1 MEKELID
8 TFADLNKK
16 LDEQFAKIDRR
27 FENIDQ
33 RFENIDQRF
42 ENIENKIGSMDLEI
56 RKINLTLE
64 NEIKPAITVL
74 GEGHQMLVE
83 RMDRM
88 DAKIDSLTEKVENNS
103 LRIYINDKRI
113 SDITN
118 QLAN

>member
-33 RFENIDQRF
+33 RFEKFDQRF
-42 ENIENKIGSMDLEI
+42 ENIEDKIGSMDLEI

-74 GEGHQMLVE
+74 AEGHQMLVE

-103 LRIYINDKRI
+103 LRIYINDKCI

-118 QLAN
+118 QLAD